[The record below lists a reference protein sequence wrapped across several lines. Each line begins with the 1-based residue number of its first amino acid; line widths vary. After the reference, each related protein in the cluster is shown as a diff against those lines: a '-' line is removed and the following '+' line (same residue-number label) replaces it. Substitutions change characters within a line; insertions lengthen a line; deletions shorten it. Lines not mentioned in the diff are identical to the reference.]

1 MLFLLLLL
9 LLLEAK
15 GAPSEGASR
24 GMSQATLLGLCSDNV
39 ITVLTPSSTIE
50 CSSGSCGFSGSCCS
64 SGSEIKVVDVHSE
77 TVVVNPIIG
86 VGGVVL
92 PLAFPVVAT
101 YAVTG
106 SLQIE
111 FTAVPSSWTT
121 GPPLNIYLQIDL
133 DNAAN
138 RIKRTVTF
146 RYVIADPSYYAVDPV
161 DLQFSFLIK
170 DKAATTITVTPVNA
184 GGSVTFQGS
193 LWYQYIQYGSC

>member
-1 MLFLLLLL
+1 M
-9 LLLEAK
+9 
-15 GAPSEGASR
+15 
-24 GMSQATLLGLCSDNV
+24 
-39 ITVLTPSSTIE
+39 
-50 CSSGSCGFSGSCCS
+50 
-64 SGSEIKVVDVHSE
+64 KVVDVHSE

-106 SLQIE
+106 SLQID
-111 FTAVPSSWTT
+111 FITVPTSWTT

-146 RYVIADPSYYAVDPV
+146 RYVSTTNSYFVDPV